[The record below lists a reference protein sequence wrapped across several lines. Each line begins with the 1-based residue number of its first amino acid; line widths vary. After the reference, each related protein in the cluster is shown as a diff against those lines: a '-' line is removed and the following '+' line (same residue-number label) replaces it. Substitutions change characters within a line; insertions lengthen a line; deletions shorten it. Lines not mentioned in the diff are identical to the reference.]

1 LPADGPAVYV
11 VIDEATRLLDW
22 KGAEPLL
29 PALMKLS
36 ELTGRNVGAI
46 LAGAY
51 TRPLSG
57 ST

>member
-1 LPADGPAVYV
+1 MYV